1 MVAWVFLFW
10 NQVENRMYRN
20 TYESSFF
27 RWEGYMK
34 ASCVC
39 VGFIQNFLI
48 FMATIIVKIWLMA
61 SPAVHMGM
69 PKVAS
74 TIIWLNLL
82 MLVERAL
89 VGRGTGR
96 SGLAVSPQITINP
109 VTFQMLLLTGRHFGQ
124 SQLCCQLQFVFF
136 VSVCLVIFSSV
147 HSQRKRKYC
156 MGKLPGDVVCVADS
170 QILLVMLLLL
180 LLLA

>member
-10 NQVENRMYRN
+10 NQVENRIYRN
-20 TYESSFF
+20 TYEFLFSVGGIHESIVC
-27 RWEGYMK
+27 M
-34 ASCVC
+34 C
-39 VGFIQNFLI
+39 VGFINKFLI
-48 FMATIIVKIWLMA
+48 FMATIIVKIW
-61 SPAVHMGM
+61 HMGM

-82 MLVERAL
+82 MLVERVL

-124 SQLCCQLQFVFF
+124 SQLCCQLQFGFL
-136 VSVCLVIFSSV
+136 SVCLVIFSTV
-147 HSQRKRKYC
+147 HSQRKRKYF

-180 LLLA
+180 LLA